1 MDIFNAWVAKNG
13 KTTKVKLDGSYNL
26 TTAQIKWLRKQ
37 WAKEQRAM
45 AKGRK
50 GKRGWTGFRTE
61 KIATVLTLQEKAW
74 AEAGKMVGIMESGGN
89 NRGKQVEQ
97 IIREGGGVAG
107 SAWCGYAVAAAY
119 KRAGSKVPS
128 WKWGAVRWLG
138 TLTGQKFTSDP
149 VKGDIVTF
157 TFDHTGLFGWWSDSR
172 GNKVPRS
179 KATHIFTRE
188 GNTGATGSVSDSKD
202 GRDGMREKLRP
213 ISQIAR
219 FVRVLR

>member
-74 AEAGKMVGIMESGGN
+74 AEAERLVGIMESGGN
-89 NRGKQVEQ
+89 NRGAAVEK
-97 IIREGGGVAG
+97 IIRSGGGRAG
-107 SAWCGYAVAAAY
+107 DAWCGWFDAHCY
-119 KRAGSKVPS
+119 KVAGSKVVS
-128 WKWGAVRWLG
+128 WRWGAVRYLG
-138 TLTGQKFTSDP
+138 RFTGQKFTNDP
-149 VKGDIVTF
+149 VKGDIITF
-157 TFDHTGLFGWWSDSR
+157 TFDHTGLFGWWSDSK
-172 GNKVPRS
+172 GNKVSRS
-179 KATHIFTRE
+179 KATHVYTIE
-188 GNTGATGSVSDSKD
+188 GNTGATGSVSDSRD
-202 GRDGMREKLRP
+202 GRDGVRRKIRP
-213 ISQIAR
+213 VSMVDK